1 VALFSGHAPIVVKE
15 TPAVTQHFASISI
28 EQVKDVV
35 VPILLQHGA
44 MRAGLFGS
52 LVHGKLGPR
61 SDIDILVELPRNLSL
76 LDVIGIQ
83 QELEDGLGRKVDL
96 LQYDAI
102 KPLLREPILR
112 DEVPILQGTA
122 WTLTDRAY

>member
-1 VALFSGHAPIVVKE
+1 TSPPHSSTASRTTPPATSAAERSARVLDHVVALFSGHAPIVVKE

-83 QELEDGLGRKVDL
+83 QEL
-96 LQYDAI
+96 
-102 KPLLREPILR
+102 
-112 DEVPILQGTA
+112 
-122 WTLTDRAY
+122 